1 VSARTV
7 GGRYA
12 LDRRLGRGGM
22 ASVYLARDGE
32 LERRVAVKLLGA
44 SVGRDDALRRRFARE
59 SRLAARLSHP
69 NVVTVFDAGEDDGRP
84 YIVMEYVE
92 GETLADVLRRRG
104 PLPPEEA
111 AEIGE
116 QIAAGLAHAHA
127 HGLVHR
133 DVKPQNLLVT
143 RDGRVKV
150 GDFGVARGDDASKL
164 TEAGTVLGTAAYL
177 SPEQAAG
184 AQVGPRSDVYSLG
197 VVLYELLAGRTPYR
211 FDSLAELGA
220 PRKPPPDLPPT
231 VPPALAAVV
240 RRCLSP
246 APTDRPESA
255 AEVGVELRRA
265 LEPAAEAPTVTI
277 VSARRRR
284 APLVVTLLVVLAAAV
299 AVSVVLATRDTSS
312 PPPAPATVQPVPHAT
327 DLAVQAQNLSAWLRR
342 NSR

>member
-1 VSARTV
+1 
-7 GGRYA
+7 
-12 LDRRLGRGGM
+12 M
-22 ASVYLARDGE
+22 ASVYLAHDGE

-44 SVGRDDALRRRFARE
+44 SVGRDDDLRRRFARE

-69 NVVTVFDAGEDDGRP
+69 NVVTVFDAGEDAGRP
-84 YIVMEYVE
+84 FIVMEYVE
-92 GETLADVLRRRG
+92 GETLADALRRRG

-116 QIAAGLAHAHA
+116 QVAAGLAHAHA

-143 RDGRVKV
+143 RDGRVKI

-164 TEAGTVLGTAAYL
+164 TAAGTVLGTAAYL

-184 AQVGPRSDVYSLG
+184 AEVGPRSDVYSLG

-211 FDSLAELGA
+211 FGSLTELGA
-220 PRKPPPDLPPT
+220 PRRPPPDLPAT

-240 RRCLSP
+240 SRCLAP
-246 APTDRPESA
+246 APADRPESA
-255 AEVGVELRRA
+255 SEVALELRRA
-265 LEPAAEAPTVTI
+265 LEPAAEAPTVAI
-277 VSARRRR
+277 VRTTRRRG
-284 APLVVTLLVVLAAAV
+284 PLAAIALLLVAAAIAVGV
-299 AVSVVLATRDTSS
+299 ALGTHGGSK
-312 PPPAPATVQPVPHAT
+312 PAPAPAPVAPVPHAGDPAT
-327 DLAVQAQNLSAWLRR
+327 QARNLSDWLRR